1 MALIACGIGHADVK
15 VIEIR
20 FPVWSL
26 DILEG
31 INVKAGCYL
40 ITDNTDYLEVD
51 YGKRWVYHDSTE
63 HLVVY
68 VPVQIFHQLLVGES
82 TAQVPVRQACGFC
95 HIIKR
100 KQRMKPTKL
109 TLMKTLAIVFQ
120 NIKFWKTQSR
130 VNSWN
135 ILYLHHILVW
145 IFPPFWPSNLIFGG
159 IPKDTK
165 KPTNSQYFV
174 YELVGWF
181 CNI

>member
-1 MALIACGIGHADVK
+1 MPAYMPVEPFDAFPKEFHVRRKTHVALIACGIGHADVK
-15 VIEIR
+15 GYQDKVSSVK
-20 FPVWSL
+20 PGL
-26 DILEG
+26 LER

-51 YGKRWVYHDSTE
+51 YGKRWAHDSTE

-100 KQRMKPTKL
+100 KHRMKPAKL

-130 VNSWN
+130 VNS
-135 ILYLHHILVW
+135 
-145 IFPPFWPSNLIFGG
+145 
-159 IPKDTK
+159 
-165 KPTNSQYFV
+165 
-174 YELVGWF
+174 
-181 CNI
+181 